1 MGHTMAPAAASAIS
15 TVATPRLG
23 TIHEVSEWITF
34 YNTVRAHSVLEYRTP
49 DPGRGQATDVVSG
62 KSRGRHR
69 AILMTA
75 SGQPHDRHWVVSRGC
90 RHPQ

>member
-34 YNTVRAHSVLEYRTP
+34 YNTVRAHSVLEYRLFIKGS
-49 DPGRGQATDVVSG
+49 GRGV
-62 KSRGRHR
+62 
-69 AILMTA
+69 
-75 SGQPHDRHWVVSRGC
+75 
-90 RHPQ
+90 